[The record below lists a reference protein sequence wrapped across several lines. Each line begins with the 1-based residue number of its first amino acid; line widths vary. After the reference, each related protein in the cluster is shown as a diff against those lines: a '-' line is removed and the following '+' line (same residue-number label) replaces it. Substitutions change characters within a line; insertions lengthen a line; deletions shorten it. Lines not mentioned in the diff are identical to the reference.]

1 MTTGLALTLEDAINR
16 RFEKV
21 FDSRAAIISA
31 ITLPKFKLKWVESQ
45 TNKDHYTQM
54 LIDEMRLYADTKDS
68 NEAEDGNSTQKE
80 KASKKDFYEFDS
92 DEEPTLCDTVEMEAA
107 RYLGDTKTLGCLNKY
122 PTIKKLFLK
131 YNTTLPSSA
140 PVERLFSLGNL
151 VLTAKRNKLTDAR
164 FEKLL
169 LMWYNKHFI
178 EL

>member
-1 MTTGLALTLEDAINR
+1 MTTGLTLSLEDAINR
-16 RFEKV
+16 CFEKV

-54 LIDEMRLYADTKDS
+54 LIDEMQLYADTNDS

-92 DEEPTLCDTVEMEAA
+92 DEEPTSCDTVEMEAA

-169 LMWYNKHFI
+169 LMRYNKHFI